1 MYAATTWRR
10 LEPRTRDETLA
21 GTLAADLGDP
31 LWLLGRQWQ
40 LGEFDGVDAGS
51 PVSVDLSVELA
62 PVTAYGFGDD
72 EGRHEAAY
80 TDASPPL
87 DVLAERER
95 VSRSFDDPD
104 RNRRD
109 AAEAGTHFLR
119 LLAAEGLAYDA
130 SDFENADA
138 LDSYPAVDSLL
149 LDVPDDDL
157 DAEGERFA
165 TVVSGR
171 VLDGD
176 RLHYVIEQAELGLS
190 GPLPVPDEEVETAD
204 GYSDG
209 YMNAITAFE
218 EWYGDVYSEPGDDA
232 GENATS
238 SNGGTDSDGSTDPD
252 VDAWDPERLEYEFGV
267 RIGPNTDHRGLGVES
282 YEGGGLD
289 WYDFEP
295 RSDVPIPDIPDG
307 STVPSVESTTIQ
319 TRPTPVT
326 FGGMPARRWW
336 AFEDGEVNVPNV
348 DAGAEDLSRLLLAEY
363 ALVAGADWFRVPITV
378 PVGTMLTVESLTVT
392 DTFGRTTTVEH
403 TADAA
408 TSSGS
413 DDDPWSLFEYAFQA
427 GNDVERSLF
436 IPPTV
441 VDSIAGDPVEE
452 VTFARDE
459 GANVAWALEEAVEGP
474 LGERLDRHEQSQQDA
489 SDIDD
494 GPLQPTTSADWAYS
508 LSTRVPDYWLPLVPV
523 QRGTRTT
530 DLELGEM
537 LVRDRDYDVDPKGEI
552 LSERNVRIP
561 DEEVP
566 RSGKR
571 VDRRYRLARWTT
583 GDTYCWSAREAVLG
597 SGPVSSDLR
606 FDVIA
611 KRPPGDSG
619 ALTVAVV
626 SQRPAEGSGAEQTT
640 EYVAFRNDAGYTLDL
655 TGWVVRDRADHEYRF
670 PDGFELGAGDVVRV
684 HTGDGT
690 DSEQDLYWGRD
701 AAVWNNDVDA
711 IHVFDDEDAL
721 VTTQTYP
728 DLTAI
733 PEDSPVE
740 VNVDRVDAVGDDYGN
755 VEQEF
760 VILYNRGD
768 EPLDLTGWRV
778 EDLIGHVYEFPDDFV
793 VEPDNGLFLSSGQGD
808 DSEYVLYWGSETP
821 IWNNAGDAMLVYD
834 DRNVLMGG
842 ALI

>member
-10 LEPRTRDETLA
+10 LEPRTRDEELT
-21 GTLAADLGDP
+21 GTLAAELGDP

-51 PVSVDLSVELA
+51 PVSVDLTVDHA
-62 PVTAYGFGDD
+62 PVTAYGFGDED
-72 EGRHEAAY
+72 GRHEAAY

-87 DVLAERER
+87 DVLAEREQ
-95 VSRSFDDPD
+95 VTQSFDDPD
-104 RNRRD
+104 RNLRD
-109 AAEAGTHFLR
+109 AAEAGAQFLR
-119 LLAAEGLAYDA
+119 LLAAEGLVYEA
-130 SDFENADA
+130 SDFEGADA
-138 LDSYPAVDSLL
+138 LGSYPAVDSLL

-176 RLHYVIEQAELGLS
+176 RLHHVIEQAELGLS
-190 GPLPVPDEEVETAD
+190 GPLPVPDAELGTED
-204 GYSDG
+204 GYTEG
-209 YMNAITAFE
+209 YMNAVRAFDD
-218 EWYGDVYSEPGDDA
+218 WYGEVYSEPGADA
-232 GENATS
+232 GANATS
-238 SNGGTDSDGSTDPD
+238 SNGETGSAGGTDPD
-252 VDAWDPERLEYEFGV
+252 VDAWNSDRLEYEFGV
-267 RIGPNTDHRGLGVES
+267 RVGEGIGSRGLGVES

-295 RSDVPIPDIPDG
+295 RSDVPVPDVPDG
-307 STVPSVESTTIQ
+307 ASVPSTESTTVQ

-363 ALVAGADWFRVPITV
+363 ALVAGADWFHVPTSV
-378 PVGTMLTVESLTVT
+378 PVGTMSTVDSLTVT

-403 TADAA
+403 TVDAA
-408 TSSGS
+408 TSAGS
-413 DDDPWSLFEYAFQA
+413 DDAWSLFEYAFQA

-436 IPPTV
+436 VPPTV
-441 VDSIAGDPVEE
+441 ADSIAGDPVEE

-474 LGERLDRHEQSQQDA
+474 LGDRLDRHERSQQDA
-489 SDIDD
+489 GDADD
-494 GPLQPTTSADWAYS
+494 APLQPTTNADWAYS
-508 LSTRVPDYWLPLVPV
+508 LSTAVPDYWLPLVPV

-537 LVRDRDYDVDPKGEI
+537 LVRDRDYDPDPKGEI
-552 LSERNVRIP
+552 LAARDMSIP

-566 RSGKR
+566 RTGKR
-571 VDRRYRLARWTT
+571 VVRRYRRARWTN
-583 GDTYCWSAREAVLG
+583 GETYCWSVREAGLG
-597 SGPVSSDLR
+597 SGAVSSDLR
-606 FDVIA
+606 FDVVA

-619 ALTVAVV
+619 PLTVAVV
-626 SQRPAEGSGAEQTT
+626 SRQPAESTGAEQTA

-670 PDGFELGAGDVVRV
+670 PDGFELDAGDVVRL

-690 DSEQDLYWGRD
+690 DDARDLYWGRD

-711 IHVFDDEDAL
+711 IHVFDDEGAV
-721 VTTQTYP
+721 VTRQTYP

-733 PEDSPVE
+733 PEDSPVA
-740 VNVDRVDAVGDDYGN
+740 VNVDHVDAAGDDYGN

-760 VILYNRGD
+760 VMLFNDGD

-778 EDLIGHVYEFPDDFV
+778 EDLIGHVYEFPEGFV
-793 VEPDNGLFLSSGQGD
+793 VDPGSGLFLSSGQGD
-808 DSEYVLYWGSETP
+808 DSEFVLYWGSETP
-821 IWNNAGDAMLVYD
+821 IWNNDGDAMLVYD
-834 DRNVLMGG
+834 DRDVLVGG